1 MYKFIYINR
10 LLQTSVKAIFFFPA
24 FFRGATMKRRWALK
38 AVWVQNHLPFTSSGY
53 L

>member
-38 AVWVQNHLPFTSSGY
+38 AGLGSESSSIY
-53 L
+53 